1 LACSVALASLDL
13 MEKPETWE
21 NIRRIEN
28 AHSVFAKK
36 LLGHNIVKNLRQRG
50 VILAFDIETSQN
62 TSYFNSLRDL
72 IWRFFIERKLLL
84 RPLGNTVY
92 VLPPYCISD
101 EELAKVYNGIEE
113 LLDFLKLQ

>member
-1 LACSVALASLDL
+1 
-13 MEKPETWE
+13 
-21 NIRRIEN
+21 
-28 AHSVFAKK
+28 
-36 LLGHNIVKNLRQRG
+36 
-50 VILAFDIETSQN
+50 VILAFDIETGQH
-62 TSYFNSLRDL
+62 TSYFNNLRDL